1 MDENMETMELTEDQV
16 SSAWDDEPA
25 NQPAETDT
33 QEPQETQAPQAT
45 TEQPA
50 PDQPADQP
58 ELFILK
64 NRDET
69 RQVTR
74 DELVS
79 MAQKGWDYDKV
90 REERDQL
97 RQYREEANP
106 ALELVKAY
114 AAKNNMSMPDYL
126 NFCRVQEL
134 KAQGM
139 DQRAAEQK
147 VQFERE
153 RAELDKEKNELQQER
168 QQRDEMQRRA
178 QQAQEARQ
186 RDIQNFWR
194 AYPNIDPK
202 TIPQEVWDAVKK
214 GESLTNAY
222 TMHENQRL
230 QAEIS
235 ALKQNEKNKRQS
247 PGSLGGGISESQAD
261 LISRLWDEAD

>member
-1 MDENMETMELTEDQV
+1 MDENMETMEMTQEQV
-16 SSAWDDEPA
+16 DSAWDESEAVADQPEPEETPAEPA
-25 NQPAETDT
+25 AEPPKE
-33 QEPQETQAPQAT
+33 QEG
-45 TEQPA
+45 EQL
-50 PDQPADQP
+50 PADQP
-58 ELFILK
+58 ETFTIK
-64 NRDET
+64 HMDET

-74 DELVS
+74 DELIS
-79 MAQKGWDYDKV
+79 MAQKGWDYERV

-114 AAKNNMSMPDYL
+114 AAKNNMSVPDYL

-153 RAELDKEKNELQQER
+153 RAELDKEKNELQQAR

-194 AYPNIDPK
+194 AYPNVDPK
-202 TIPQEVWDAVKK
+202 TIPREVWEAVQK
-214 GESLTNAY
+214 GDTLTNAY

-230 QAEIS
+230 QTEIS
-235 ALKQNEKNKRQS
+235 ALKQNEKNKQQS
-247 PGSLGGGISESQAD
+247 PGSLGGTSGKEM
-261 LISRLWDEAD
+261 DEIDRIWAEED

>member
-16 SSAWDDEPA
+16 ASAWDDAPEEIPDEEPA
-25 NQPAETDT
+25 GEPAGNETEAPA
-33 QEPQETQAPQAT
+33 QEAVEEPK
-45 TEQPA
+45 
-50 PDQPADQP
+50 ADQP
-58 ELFILK
+58 ELFTLK

-114 AAKNNMSMPDYL
+114 AAKNNMSVPDYL

-139 DQRAAEQK
+139 DRLAAEQM